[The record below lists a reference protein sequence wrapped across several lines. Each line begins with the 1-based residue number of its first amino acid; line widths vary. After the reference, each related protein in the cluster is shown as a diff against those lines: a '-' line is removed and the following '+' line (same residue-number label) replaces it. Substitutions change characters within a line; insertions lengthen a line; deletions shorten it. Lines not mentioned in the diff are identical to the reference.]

1 MLVATV
7 ASYALG
13 MSVFQN
19 VIPARRTAQLKG
31 LTGVNNNQR
40 LANARQNSL
49 NRNGA
54 SSNISNARKA
64 LKDEKPELIIDTD
77 SIPDSLLHPRWR
89 IQRTTPI
96 SLSDLEHSAID
107 LQRPENIKYNVE
119 YNDTIEHSRTAWKEL
134 GYSSLK
140 QDPEAGYVSAAGS
153 YRCGSLYDDGS
164 PDACGGNAG
173 QFRPHGFRHP
183 LEPHL

>member
-1 MLVATV
+1 MKSFRKKTITIVMLVATV

-19 VIPARRTAQLKG
+19 VIPARRTAQVKG

-77 SIPDSLLHPRWR
+77 SIPDSLLHPQIGRA
-89 IQRTTPI
+89 
-96 SLSDLEHSAID
+96 H
-107 LQRPENIKYNVE
+107 V
-119 YNDTIEHSRTAWKEL
+119 
-134 GYSSLK
+134 
-140 QDPEAGYVSAAGS
+140 
-153 YRCGSLYDDGS
+153 
-164 PDACGGNAG
+164 
-173 QFRPHGFRHP
+173 
-183 LEPHL
+183 

>member
-1 MLVATV
+1 MKSFRKKTITIVMLVATV

-54 SSNISNARKA
+54 SSNISNA
-64 LKDEKPELIIDTD
+64 LD
-77 SIPDSLLHPRWR
+77 SRW
-89 IQRTTPI
+89 
-96 SLSDLEHSAID
+96 
-107 LQRPENIKYNVE
+107 
-119 YNDTIEHSRTAWKEL
+119 
-134 GYSSLK
+134 YSV
-140 QDPEAGYVSAAGS
+140 GH
-153 YRCGSLYDDGS
+153 GSL
-164 PDACGGNAG
+164 CV
-173 QFRPHGFRHP
+173 
-183 LEPHL
+183 L

>member
-1 MLVATV
+1 MKSFRKKTITIVMLVATV

-119 YNDTIEHSRTAWKEL
+119 YNDTIDK
-134 GYSSLK
+134 GK
-140 QDPEAGYVSAAGS
+140 
-153 YRCGSLYDDGS
+153 
-164 PDACGGNAG
+164 
-173 QFRPHGFRHP
+173 
-183 LEPHL
+183 

>member
-1 MLVATV
+1 MKSFRKKTITIVMLVATV

-77 SIPDSLLHPRWR
+77 SICDIPLESSLLVHPPMCQQSWYQRYSGRW
-89 IQRTTPI
+89 
-96 SLSDLEHSAID
+96 
-107 LQRPENIKYNVE
+107 
-119 YNDTIEHSRTAWKEL
+119 
-134 GYSSLK
+134 
-140 QDPEAGYVSAAGS
+140 
-153 YRCGSLYDDGS
+153 YRCI
-164 PDACGGNAG
+164 
-173 QFRPHGFRHP
+173 PHYT
-183 LEPHL
+183 